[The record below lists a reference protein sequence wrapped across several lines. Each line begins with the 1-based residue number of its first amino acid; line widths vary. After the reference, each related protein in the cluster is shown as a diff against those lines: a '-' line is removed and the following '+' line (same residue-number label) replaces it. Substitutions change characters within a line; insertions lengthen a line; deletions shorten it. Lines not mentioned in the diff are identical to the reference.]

1 MLEYKSK
8 YVYLGGIITDAGNIT
23 ADVEKYVCEKRSNV
37 TIKFNNFLRVNYL
50 APLPIKLMILDACVS
65 SSLTYG
71 CESWGTSSIKSIEI
85 AYRLGLKR
93 ALSIRENC
101 NTEIV
106 YIESG
111 RYPLSIRIS
120 KQQLKFWINLQTYLD
135 HEPNHPL
142 NNLIEQGLELDIP
155 FLKHYIKLKNDYGTP
170 ETCETVLKQRFY
182 NDTADMIR
190 TKANGDDIS
199 RLGTYIKVNP
209 QLKQPDQLINS
220 KILEFERILITRYRT
235 GCHNLRIESGRHCNP
250 PLPREER
257 LCQCNEGVQT
267 LHHCLFDCP
276 LLIETQRAFNYSTVE
291 EALNLNDAAK
301 LLLQIEKILQIRSH

>member
-1 MLEYKSK
+1 MTNL
-8 YVYLGGIITDAGNIT
+8 NI
-23 ADVEKYVCEKRSNV
+23 K
-37 TIKFNNFLRVNYL
+37 
-50 APLPIKLMILDACVS
+50 
-65 SSLTYG
+65 
-71 CESWGTSSIKSIEI
+71 
-85 AYRLGLKR
+85 
-93 ALSIRENC
+93 
-101 NTEIV
+101 IV
-106 YIESG
+106 LC
-111 RYPLSIRIS
+111 RYPLYIRIS

-250 PLPREER
+250 PLRREER